1 MQKIISVVVPI
12 YNEEKN
18 IPLISKEISKAFSK
32 LPYEYEVI
40 FVNDGSRDSS
50 QNVLDSISKEDTR
63 FKPIE
68 FSRNFGKEAATT
80 AGIEYSSGH
89 AVIIM
94 DADLQHPPHLIPE
107 FVRMWEVGADVV
119 IGLRTKTDSKSLVKH
134 LGSIFYY
141 RIINVIS
148 RTPIRSGATDY
159 RLLDRKVVS
168 EFNRFT
174 ERERITRGLID
185 WLGFRRE
192 FVEFVAPE
200 RAHGEAS
207 YSFVKL
213 IRLAITSFISHSL
226 FPLKLAGYLGIV
238 IVLVSGFGGL
248 FIIVEKYIYDDYLGL
263 AITGTAQL
271 AVLMVFFI
279 GIVLSC
285 LGLIALYIGNIH
297 NEVSGRPLYIVRKR
311 ENF

>member
-80 AGIEYSSGH
+80 AGIEHSSGH

-107 FVRMWEVGADVV
+107 FVRMWEDGADVV

>member
-1 MQKIISVVVPI
+1 MKQ
-12 YNEEKN
+12 Y
-18 IPLISKEISKAFSK
+18 
-32 LPYEYEVI
+32 
-40 FVNDGSRDSS
+40 
-50 QNVLDSISKEDTR
+50 
-63 FKPIE
+63 
-68 FSRNFGKEAATT
+68 
-80 AGIEYSSGH
+80 
-89 AVIIM
+89 
-94 DADLQHPPHLIPE
+94 
-107 FVRMWEVGADVV
+107 
-119 IGLRTKTDSKSLVKH
+119 
-134 LGSIFYY
+134 SIF
-141 RIINVIS
+141 IS
-148 RTPIRSGATDY
+148 HSWAY
-159 RLLDRKVVS
+159 
-168 EFNRFT
+168 
-174 ERERITRGLID
+174 
-185 WLGFRRE
+185 
-192 FVEFVAPE
+192 
-200 RAHGEAS
+200 GEAS